1 MQATIAT
8 TLSIHV
14 GTVHTY
20 LIELHFTHTHRDI
33 CGFWGSFLSMDTA
46 QSDSDMSILSLLW
59 LLITRAR
66 DCDVHVHERVI
77 ASKRS

>member
-1 MQATIAT
+1 MWAQ
-8 TLSIHV
+8 LIHI
-14 GTVHTY
+14 HEI

-46 QSDSDMSILSLLW
+46 QSDSDMSIQSLLW

-66 DCDVHVHERVI
+66 DCDVHVHVQSDSLKTELDR
-77 ASKRS
+77 AT